1 MTEAELQAYVSRVEA
16 ACKKEGCSSI
26 EELVSALQSAQAT
39 ATQAE
44 TARDQAQ
51 DKLDDASA
59 ELKKTQRALGHDGGE
74 RAFLKKKAEELE
86 EQVKDLE
93 IQLRQAKSSNA
104 EHTEKATTTTAPAPP
119 RKSLTEELAEVEAA
133 LTDEEWQ
140 LADRAL
146 ELVDD
151 DDDAKALA
159 YPQDDKW
166 RKERL
171 DILRGVKSNVALKPR
186 PSTLRPETAQPKAP
200 AKTGESLADQLLK
213 KMTATSVAPQGGVV
227 RPRVSTKK
235 DERPTHPAFA

>member
-1 MTEAELQAYVSRVEA
+1 MELAELQAYVSRVEA

-44 TARDQAQ
+44 TARDKFA
-51 DKLDDASA
+51 D
-59 ELKKTQRALGHDGGE
+59 ELKEAKKHLGSKGGE
-74 RAFLKKKAEELE
+74 LGFLKQKVTELE
-86 EQVKDLE
+86 TELE
-93 IQLRQAKSSNA
+93 QAKASN
-104 EHTEKATTTTAPAPP
+104 TVTPDPATPTTAPAPP